1 MASTTDEAK
10 ETGPLKRVLNAGA
23 GPRQSSGLP
32 ACFRTHDWQEIRLD
46 LNPEVLPDVVG
57 TVTDMRAHFGDG
69 TFDAVWSSHNIEHL
83 YDHEVIVALKE
94 FHRILK
100 PNGFVALTCP
110 DLQSVAEMLMDRG
123 LDGKAY
129 DAPIGPIAVHD
140 IVFGHGGSIAS
151 GNHFMAHRTGFTQER
166 LGRKATQAGFH
177 EVRVGRGHELDL
189 WAILSMPEF
198 DAHLVNDMV
207 RDSRLAFLF
216 SNEDADP

>member
-1 MASTTDEAK
+1 MANDIDDAQQS
-10 ETGPLKRVLNAGA
+10 GPLKRVLNAGA

-57 TVTDMRAHFGDG
+57 SVTDMRAHFDDG

-83 YDHEVIVALKE
+83 YDHEVTVALEE
-94 FHRILK
+94 FRRILK
-100 PNGFVALTCP
+100 PNGFVAITCP
-110 DLQSVAEMLMDRG
+110 DLQSVAEMLLDRG

-166 LGRKATQAGFH
+166 LGQKATLAGFR
-177 EVRVGRGHELDL
+177 EVRVGRGDELDL
-189 WAILSMPEF
+189 WAILSMPAC
-198 DAHLVNDMV
+198 DAHAV
-207 RDSRLAFLF
+207 RDIVQDSRLAFLF
-216 SNEDADP
+216 SNEDV